1 MDRPDLLGCVAH
13 ESVLECVIVAVVA
26 ARYHGPA
33 LKPAGRYGEEE
44 KGQWVS

>member
-1 MDRPDLLGCVAH
+1 MDRPDLLECVAY
-13 ESVLECVIVAVVA
+13 ESVLEYVIVAVVA

-33 LKPAGRYGEEE
+33 LKPAGSFGEEE